1 MTRRIAVLFRIF
13 CLGVLPIAVPVA
25 ALVLAA
31 ARVPAAE
38 VPAHAVA
45 NR

>member
-13 CLGVLPIAVPVA
+13 CLGLLPVAVPVA
-25 ALVLAA
+25 AIVFAA
-31 ARVPAAE
+31 ARVPAAS
-38 VPAHAVA
+38 VPAHATA

>member
-13 CLGVLPIAVPVA
+13 CLGLLPVAVPIAAIVFA
-25 ALVLAA
+25 AG
-31 ARVPAAE
+31 RVPGATA
-38 VPAHAVA
+38 PAHATA

>member
-13 CLGVLPIAVPVA
+13 CLGLLPVAVPVA
-25 ALVLAA
+25 AIVFAA
-31 ARVPAAE
+31 AKVPAAS
-38 VPAHAVA
+38 VPAHALA